1 MAQPPIGEGVVVD
14 VPATTANLGPGFD
27 CLGAALDLNNRF
39 ELRVVEGGVD
49 RFDLHIE
56 GSEGTHLRGGP
67 DNLIYRSA
75 QRVWLEAG
83 CEPVGLEARVRLAVP
98 PARGLGSSAAAI
110 VAGLIGAN
118 ALIGD
123 PLGREKLLELAIA
136 IEGHPDNVV
145 PSLLGGLCL
154 TAKTA
159 VPNWRVMRCEW
170 RDTVKAVVAI
180 PGIRLSTAEARR
192 AMPRS
197 IPIPD
202 AVTNLGSLTL
212 LLRGL
217 RTGDG
222 TLIHDGMH
230 DRIHEPY
237 RWGLIQGG
245 REVRQAALDAGAWGC
260 VISGAGPSVLALAP
274 EDAAHEVG
282 QAMVA
287 AWEASGV
294 SSRHAVLGLQH
305 SGSAWTPLP
314 GATPPAVSPP
324 TPNPGP
330 KRPVAP
336 AAAGGARARSRGR
349 QG

>member
-14 VPATTANLGPGFD
+14 VPATTANIGPGFD

-49 RFDLHIE
+49 RFDLQIDGPE
-56 GSEGTHLRGGP
+56 GSHLRGGP

-83 CEPVGLEARVRLAVP
+83 VEPVGLEARVRLAVP

-145 PSLLGGLCL
+145 PTLLGGLCL

-159 VPNWRVMRCEW
+159 VPNWRVMQSDW
-170 RDTVKAVVAI
+170 HPSVQAVVAI
-180 PGIRLSTAEARR
+180 PGIRLSTSEARR

-197 IPIPD
+197 IPIAD
-202 AVTNLGSLTL
+202 AVSNLGSLSL

-217 RTGDG
+217 RTGEG
-222 TLIHDGMH
+222 ELIHDGLH

-245 REVRQAALDAGAWGC
+245 REVRQAALAAGAWGC
-260 VISGAGPSVLALAP
+260 VISGAGPSLLALAP
-274 EDAAHEVG
+274 EAQASQIG

-287 AWEASGV
+287 AWEGCGV
-294 SSRHAVLGLQH
+294 TSRHVVLGPQLG
-305 SGSAWTPLP
+305 GSSWAPLP
-314 GATPPAVSPP
+314 AAGHQEAIPP
-324 TPNPGP
+324 G
-330 KRPVAP
+330 KRPMGT
-336 AAAGGARARSRGR
+336 AAAGGRSRGR
-349 QG
+349 GR